1 MNYNLCVFED
11 QLLALDALA
20 YSRNIKN
27 DVDRYI
33 FHCIFYVQ
41 FFVRIMYTAHVLP
54 EKKQTLKV
62 MEDTS

>member
-33 FHCIFYVQ
+33 FHCIFHVP

-54 EKKQTLKV
+54 DKKQTLKV
-62 MEDTS
+62 MEDTT